1 MLSIRETN
9 ILEKIIEHSNRITEK
24 IINKTIE
31 QFTKNLDLIE
41 IICFNILQI
50 GELVAHL
57 SNEFLK
63 TYDKVPWSQV
73 TGMRNIV
80 VHGYGTVKLNRVYKT
95 AINDVPVLLAYCK
108 KILLENSK

>member
-9 ILEKIIEHSNRITEK
+9 ILEKIIEHSDRIIEK
-24 IINKTIE
+24 ITNKTIQ
-31 QFTKNLDLIE
+31 QFTNDLDLIE

-50 GELVAHL
+50 GELVVHL
-57 SNEFLK
+57 NNEFFAK
-63 TYDKVPWSQV
+63 YNEVPWSKI

-80 VHGYGTVKLNRVYKT
+80 VHGYGTVKLNKVYKT
-95 AINDVPVLLAYCK
+95 AIDDVPVLLGYCK